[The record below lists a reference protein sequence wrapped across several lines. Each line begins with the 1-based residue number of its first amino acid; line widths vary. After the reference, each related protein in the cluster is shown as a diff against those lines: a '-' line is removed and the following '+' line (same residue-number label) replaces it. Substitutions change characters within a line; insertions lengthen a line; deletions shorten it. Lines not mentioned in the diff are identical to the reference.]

1 MLIANNIS
9 QQEVPINRSS
19 KLFIDAERLHSLCSV
34 RWLKTSEIH
43 YILHNIEALLD
54 TKVLELKTTPHAS
67 RPESNST
74 EVFKLLFRWIHLFIR
89 AQ

>member
-1 MLIANNIS
+1 MLTANNTS
-9 QQEVPINRSS
+9 QQEVPIDRSS
-19 KLFIDAERLHSLCSV
+19 KLLIDGERLHSLCSV

-43 YILHNIEALLD
+43 YILHNIEALLE